1 MPDTPE
7 SLIAAWV
14 PGRISQQQFD
24 DAVNEVSP
32 QFTSISQQFV
42 DAVAALLSSRYG
54 GQSVAEPNMKMLA
67 DQNALI
73 TEGFRR
79 IRQGKWEGADGLD
92 AIIVALQGGKPLD
105 FTPSFPPKH

>member
-1 MPDTPE
+1 M
-7 SLIAAWV
+7 
-14 PGRISQQQFD
+14 PGRITQDQFD
-24 DAVNEVSP
+24 AAVNELEP
-32 QFTSISQQFV
+32 QFPGGVSQPFV
-42 DAVAALLSSRYG
+42 DAVAALLQSRYG
-54 GQSVAEPNMKMLA
+54 GDSMAEPSMKMLA

-105 FTPSFPPKH
+105 FPPSFPPKA